1 MIYAIADL
9 HLPSSLGKTMDRFG
23 DHWKD
28 HPAKLRRNWTETV
41 APGDSV
47 LVCGDI
53 SWALHPEEARD
64 DLKFLASLP
73 GTKYLIRGNHDYWW
87 RRSSTRLL
95 QRDLPPGLVLV
106 QGEGHVV
113 EGIGVG
119 GTRGWGSEANLPE
132 QNNTTILQR
141 ELGLLRKAMESLPV
155 GPRVAMLHYPPYD
168 SGLCPNEFGK
178 LLGELHVDLVVY
190 GHLHRGNSNVLEGA
204 LEGVQLQ
211 LVAADRVDFCPQPLK
226 IMQ

>member
-9 HLPSSLGKTMDRFG
+9 HLPSALGKTMDRFG

-28 HPAKLRRNWTETV
+28 HPAKLRRSWMAQVKPE
-41 APGDSV
+41 DSV

-53 SWALHPEEARD
+53 SWALHPEEARP
-64 DLKFLASLP
+64 DLEFLAALP

-95 QRDLPPGLVLV
+95 QRDLPDNLILV

-113 EGIGVG
+113 EGIGIG
-119 GTRGWGSEANLPE
+119 GTRGWGSEAHLPVE
-132 QNNTTILQR
+132 NDDRILQR
-141 ELGLLRKAMESLPV
+141 ELGFLRKAMQSLPA

-168 SGLCPNEFGK
+168 YNLRWNEFGK
-178 LLGELHVDLVVY
+178 LLCELKVDLVVY
-190 GHLHRGNSNVLEGA
+190 GHLHRGNPNVLIGPVG
-204 LEGVQLQ
+204 GVQLQ
-211 LVAADRVDFCPQPLK
+211 LVAADRVGFCPEPLNF
-226 IMQ
+226 MA